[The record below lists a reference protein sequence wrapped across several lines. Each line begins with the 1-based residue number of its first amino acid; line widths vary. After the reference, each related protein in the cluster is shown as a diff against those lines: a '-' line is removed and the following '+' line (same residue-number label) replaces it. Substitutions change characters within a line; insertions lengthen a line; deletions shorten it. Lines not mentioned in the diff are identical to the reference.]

1 MADER
6 LPSAPGDQAVLDR
19 PRSPHLERQD
29 FPTVSLPAASN
40 PAVTD
45 AELVERA
52 RAGDNEAFCALVERY
67 QHVVVRAALAVVGRR
82 EEAEDVA
89 QEAFV
94 RAFQGLARFRG
105 DASLKTWLLAITWR
119 EALSHRRSIA
129 ARLRRR
135 VTPRDD
141 EEFEPPDAGRRH
153 DAAFED
159 REFAAL
165 ISKVI
170 RSLPA
175 RSREALML
183 AATGD
188 FTYDEMSEALGVPAG
203 TLKWRVSDAR
213 RRVREK
219 LERLGAM
226 GRGGAVLTLREDTR
240 KR

>member
-1 MADER
+1 MRALKHEAQGTAR
-6 LPSAPGDQAVLDR
+6 GTRHAA
-19 PRSPHLERQD
+19 H
-29 FPTVSLPAASN
+29 FPTVHSFPPSN
-40 PAVTD
+40 PPVTD

-52 RAGDNEAFCALVERY
+52 RAGDDEAFCALVERY
-67 QHVVVRAALAVVGRR
+67 QHLVVRAAISVVGRR

-94 RAFQGLARFRG
+94 RAYRGLARFRG
-105 DASLKTWLLAITWR
+105 DASVKTWLLTITWR
-119 EALSHRRSIA
+119 EALSQRRSIA
-129 ARLRRR
+129 ARLRRL

-141 EEFEPPDAGRRH
+141 QALDPPAGGRRH
-153 DAAFED
+153 DIALED

-165 ISKVI
+165 MAKVI

-188 FTYDEMSEALGVPAG
+188 FSYDEMSEALGVPAG

-219 LERLGAM
+219 LERLGVMPRYA
-226 GRGGAVLTLREDTR
+226 GHLREDTR
-240 KR
+240 QG